1 MVNIIKG
8 VFSLAVIFPTLFLGA
23 GCASNE
29 EIKPI
34 RAPIRADVQ
43 CNKKMINVLMDRLS
57 AKDQEIGRLHD
68 KLNTA
73 TMTIENLKNDIER
86 LREVDVQ
93 MEEKKKEV
101 DIRIEEAIPEDVLGK
116 LPGTDSVSI
125 EEPLSSTANER

>member
-8 VFSLAVIFPTLFLGA
+8 VFFLAVIFPTLFLGA

-29 EIKPI
+29 EIKT
-34 RAPIRADVQ
+34 IRADVQ
-43 CNKKMINVLMDRLS
+43 CNKKMINDLLDRLS
-57 AKDQEIGRLHD
+57 AKDQEIGRLND

-73 TMTIENLKNDIER
+73 TVTIDNLKNDIER

-101 DIRIEEAIPEDVLGK
+101 DIQIEEAIPEDMLGK